1 LNAGAVSYISLYV
14 MYSVLCIVRIA
25 AKTVTLHFKKKKKK
39 SKNEKEP
46 AWLLLVEKCYSM
58 FM

>member
-39 SKNEKEP
+39 SLRTRKNLP
-46 AWLLLVEKCYSM
+46 GYY
-58 FM
+58 